1 MNSKDRPLMK
11 LIIFIWFLLG
21 ISACVAWGQRPP
33 SHTVRVTAI
42 PSHMQPNRRTSWITF
57 LTAPS
62 GSPVHSIGSDHGVLN
77 LGSLSYFP
85 RADVNDVE
93 ILRQKDSFIVSTR
106 FGVRIDLPND
116 HGAGTA
122 TVSAFLLSS
131 DPLANVWVDGVRLST
146 TPGII
151 GRQVSYGAITEH
163 VLKIAV
169 PISMPAAQ
177 LLDSIGIIV
186 TPD

>member
-1 MNSKDRPLMK
+1 MK
-11 LIIFIWFLLG
+11 RIIFIWFLLG
-21 ISACVAWGQRPP
+21 VSVCVARGQRPP
-33 SHTVRVTAI
+33 SHTLRVKAI
-42 PSHMQPNRRTSWITF
+42 PSHAQSNRASSWITF

-62 GSPVHSIGSDHGVLN
+62 GSPIRSLGSDHGELN
-77 LGSLSYFP
+77 LGSFSYFP
-85 RADVNDVE
+85 RTDGNDAD
-93 ILRQKDSFIVSTR
+93 ILRQKDSSIVSTR
-106 FGVRIDLPND
+106 FGLRIDLPNG
-116 HGAGTA
+116 HGAGAA

-131 DPLANVWVDGVRLST
+131 DPLVSVWVDGVRLST
-146 TPGII
+146 RPVII

-177 LLDSIGIIV
+177 LLDSIGVIV